1 MRFRVLAVGPR
12 QPGWVNEG
20 VEEYRRRLPG
30 LDLVELPLARRSK
43 AQSAVAARDDEGRR
57 LLARL
62 GAQDHVVTLE
72 VEGTAHATGALARRV
87 ETWLGLGRPVCF
99 LIGGP
104 DGLSAEVRARA
115 EESWS
120 LSPLTLPHGLAR
132 LVLAEALYRAW
143 SVLQGHPYHRD

>member
-12 QPGWVNEG
+12 QPGWVDEG
-20 VEEYRRRLPG
+20 VEAYRRRLPG
-30 LDLVELPLARRSK
+30 LEVVELPLARRPRGQP
-43 AQSAVAARDDEGRR
+43 AGPARDDEGRR

-62 GAQDHVVTLE
+62 GPQEHVVALE
-72 VEGTAHATGALARRV
+72 VDGRAHDTAALSRRV
-87 ETWLGLGRPVCF
+87 EAWLMGARPVSF

-104 DGLSAEVRARA
+104 DGLSPECRARA
-115 EESWS
+115 DETWS

-132 LVLAEALYRAW
+132 VVLVEALYRAW

>member
-12 QPGWVNEG
+12 QPAWVTEG

-30 LDLVELPLARRSK
+30 LEVVELPLSRRAK
-43 AQSAVAARDDEGRR
+43 GQPPGPARDDEGRR

-62 GAQDHVVTLE
+62 GPQDHVVALE
-72 VEGTAHATGALARRV
+72 VDGATHDTAALARRV
-87 ETWLGLGRPVCF
+87 EVWLGLGRPVSF

-104 DGLSAEVRARA
+104 DGLSAGVRARA

-132 LVLAEALYRAW
+132 VVLTEALYRAW